1 MPAGQGHRTFT
12 RYASGRGESPVDLLA
27 PVTDAATGSL
37 AWAATRVR
45 VSRVGPPDG
54 RVILFAGGL
63 REHLEEHR

>member
-1 MPAGQGHRTFT
+1 MSHWKR
-12 RYASGRGESPVDLLA
+12 LA
-27 PVTDAATGSL
+27 L

-63 REHLEEHR
+63 REHPEEHR